1 MATPDTAPNTRTNA
15 LLASLWQRNLPQLQ
29 ARLDLLDQAAAA
41 DPLPDT
47 LRAEAAS
54 VAHKLAGSL
63 GMFGYPEG
71 TRLAQQLEVLLES
84 DAPARQQLVALT
96 KELRLAVHLPHD

>member
-1 MATPDTAPNTRTNA
+1 MAEPDTRTSA

-29 ARLDLLDQAAAA
+29 ARLDLLDQAAAS

-71 TRLAQQLEVLLES
+71 TRLARQLEVLLES
-84 DAPARQQLVALT
+84 DAPPQQQLVKLT
-96 KELRLAVHLPHD
+96 QELRLAVHLAHD